1 MSFGKCILRTK
12 RYSLNSSRAFYIFIS
27 PWLLGFLLFTLFP
40 MAYSFY
46 TSFTDWNGVQ
56 APVFTGFQ
64 NFINMF
70 TADKKFWLTIRNT
83 FYYALV
89 TVPLN
94 MILALFL
101 ANILNKHLPGTT
113 FFRSV
118 FYLPAIISGTAVYI
132 AWQFMLD
139 PVTGVFNTLM
149 ANIGIQ
155 GPDWLRSKVWAM
167 PALILMNTST
177 CGGAMLILLAGL
189 QDIPQDYYEAALVDG
204 ASNTR
209 IFYKITLP
217 LLTPVIFFNVIMG
230 IIGALQIFAQVMV
243 MTAGGPVNSTYV
255 YALYLYQTAFRY
267 TRFGY
272 ASALAWVLFII
283 ILVMS
288 LLILKSSSLWVH
300 STEEVK

>member
-1 MSFGKCILRTK
+1 MNFGKCIARTK
-12 RYSLNSSRAFYIFIS
+12 RYSVNSSRAFYVFIS

-101 ANILNKHLPGTT
+101 ASFLNKHLPGTT

-139 PVTGVFNTLM
+139 PVTGVFNTLL

-288 LLILKSSSLWVH
+288 LLIFKSSSLWVH